1 MIPSY
6 TVKLGKDGKRSSY
19 GFAYVEF
26 LTREQVE
33 EAVKELNGSALNGK
47 KLIIKA
53 YQIYRPYQRSWWKRK
68 GSTAGK
74 KEPIAKAKESAAPC
88 VEPHVDTVAKNRIL
102 ISNVRGNITEVR
114 IEHFLKDYNP
124 SNIYIC
130 KNKKSIMNPMKLT
143 SSYFSVLATIDSPTK
158 KFDEIIKSLKSKKLN
173 GRRVEL
179 KPATPDEIKEIEKAA
194 IAPDFRNP
202 NVESIE
208 QMASLN
214 SEAEQASPAIPMEL
228 DSQDPTS
235 MIVSPGL
242 TISSNF
248 DARINSP

>member
-6 TVKLGKDGKRSSY
+6 TVKLSKDGKRRPY

-33 EAVKELNGSALNGK
+33 EAVKELNGSPLNGK

-53 YQIYRPYQRSWWKRK
+53 YQIYKPYQRSWWKRK
-68 GSTAGK
+68 ESTAGN
-74 KEPIAKAKESAAPC
+74 KEPIVKAKENAALC
-88 VEPHVDTVAKNRIL
+88 AEPYVDTVPKDRIL
-102 ISNVRGNITEVR
+102 ISNVRGNITKVR

-143 SSYFSVLATIDSPTK
+143 SSYFSVLATVDSSTK
-158 KFDEIIKSLKSKKLN
+158 KLDEIIKSLKPKKLN

-179 KPATPDEIKEIEKAA
+179 KPATPDEIREIEKAA
-194 IAPDFRNP
+194 IAPYLRNP
-202 NVESIE
+202 DVEKIE

-214 SEAEQASPAIPMEL
+214 SEAEQVSPVIPRDL
-228 DSQDPTS
+228 DSPDPTS